1 MERKTKMNELNFAI
15 GFIVG
20 SLFTTALL
28 FIVKKI
34 FFNINYYTQ
43 PPEMAKTVN
52 ELKKE
57 NNKPSLTN
65 NQNQK
70 NLNLIKTNDK
80 TENEI
85 NQIQIN

>member
-1 MERKTKMNELNFAI
+1 MNELSFAI
-15 GFIVG
+15 GFIIG

-43 PPEMAKTVN
+43 PPEMKKTFK

-57 NNKPSLTN
+57 NNKSFLTN
-65 NQNQK
+65 NKTPK
-70 NLNLIKTNDK
+70 NSNLIITKGK
-80 TENEI
+80 EN
-85 NQIQIN
+85 NQIIKT

>member
-1 MERKTKMNELNFAI
+1 MNELNFAI